1 MACGHDFKFHIL
13 GFQKFYPDAIQSS
26 ERAGA
31 EVSLWLGFASSKHAV
46 QFFEITEN
54 RLKTMEYWKWSAF
67 WRIRGYAVRRKTV
80 PPVG

>member
-46 QFFEITEN
+46 QFFEL
-54 RLKTMEYWKWSAF
+54 LKT
-67 WRIRGYAVRRKTV
+67 V
-80 PPVG
+80 